1 MRRTLLS
8 AMAALVLLAAAAAP
22 AGATA
27 TLTYPA
33 AGQTVPLNS
42 QGTFSYTWSMTPD
55 DYNPTVWL
63 GDSPAY
69 DYSTFD
75 QACSNL
81 ATGVTS
87 CVQPYPLPAGTHY
100 VTIETGSQADVTASP
115 FSPMTSFVVPPVLI
129 WGCGFEAE
137 GCAEPTGVSAT
148 YVRHPQGD
156 SPYSVVAAAGW
167 INTQK
172 GSISFSFTIR
182 NGSRTLAHVTAGGP
196 AEGGTLDAGVRL
208 YHSQLLWGDTTSNHS
223 LRWHPLA
230 TGTHLKVAVAVS
242 SAGHTLTHTA
252 TLTQP
257 PR

>member
-1 MRRTLLS
+1 MRRILITAL
-8 AMAALVLLAAAAAP
+8 AALALLAAAPTP

-27 TLTYPA
+27 TVTYPA
-33 AGQTVPLNS
+33 AGQTVTLNA
-42 QGTFSYTWSMTPD
+42 QGTFTYTWTMTPD

-63 GDSPAY
+63 GDSPIY

-81 ATGVTS
+81 ETGVTS
-87 CVQPYPLPAGTHY
+87 CVQPYPLLAGTHY
-100 VTIETGSQADVTASP
+100 VTIGTGSQSDITATP
-115 FSPMTSFVVPPVLI
+115 FSPMTSFVVPPFLL

-148 YVRHPQGD
+148 YARHPQGD
-156 SPYSVVAAAGW
+156 SPYSALAAAGW
-167 INTQK
+167 INVRK
-172 GSISFSFTIR
+172 GNIAFSFTIR
-182 NGSRTLAHVTAGGP
+182 RGSRTLAHVTAGGP

-208 YHSQLLWGDTTSNHS
+208 YHSELLWGDTTSNHS
-223 LRWHPLA
+223 RRWRPLA
-230 TGTHLKVAVAVS
+230 TGTHLEVAIAVS
-242 SAGHTLTHTA
+242 AVGRTLTQTA